1 LKKLAV
7 DEVETQLGLG
17 LILDRPEIRSSAAT
31 PDEVKVRDGC
41 VTMVAATAAEIRVTT
56 VTRRDC
62 DGDQVAATTDKIEVA
77 TVTRLGPQRRSRKGL

>member
-1 LKKLAV
+1 
-7 DEVETQLGLG
+7 
-17 LILDRPEIRSSAAT
+17 
-31 PDEVKVRDGC
+31 
-41 VTMVAATAAEIRVTT
+41 